1 MKKVILFAILICLVV
16 QYINAI
22 PANPKPREIKQPNG
36 TSLTVRL
43 IGDEYFHYITTSDG
57 VVIEKNSAGN
67 YEYVDIKADGTVGLS
82 GVLANDEK
90 NRTPWETDMV
100 RQLREKQVKQK
111 YIKYISTNR
120 DEAFEIMQPD
130 NTTLRIKRIE
140 SGNSSYTTTED
151 GLIIEKNENGFYEY
165 LTFDKNNISLSGIAA
180 NDIERRGAKEKEFIK
195 TLVDKKTNNVLT
207 NRMAAP
213 NRDTRGISTKGSK
226 NALVILMEF
235 PDKKMNYT
243 KDDFYKQFNEKK
255 YNGTGSVRDFFLE
268 NSYGQLSMH
277 FTVVGPYM
285 AKHNMAYYG
294 QDNSDNNRDKNV
306 SDLIDEAVHKANG
319 DVDFSSFD
327 ADYDNIVDFVHII
340 YAGYSQSYIG
350 SDPNTIWPHQGTMS
364 WFWSIFHW
372 LDGKMITKYS
382 CSSELSWISGNGM
395 KGIGTACHELGHIL
409 GAPDFYD
416 RDGNTNG
423 KFIGTGD
430 WDLMASGG
438 HNGGG
443 KSPAHFNPFV
453 KTQMFGWA
461 PLKELPDA
469 GNVVLSPA
477 SKSAGKW
484 SFYKLPTQTPDE
496 YFILENRQQQG
507 FDKGLPGHGLMIYHV
522 HSKMKNVKST
532 DGEWINIKHPQMFY
546 PVCAN
551 ATNNPHNPP
560 HDYGD
565 INTWSCPFPYKDENS
580 FNAYTIPSAVAWD
593 GKPTTKNISF
603 IERKGD
609 DISLIVNNPNIE
621 GGDNILSC
629 NEEIYTIKGLPEG
642 SIVNWSFYA
651 YNQVKPIYSSPNGIV
666 FRIPLYGMYLN
677 HNKTTTDHTVKFR
690 RGFMI
695 NQTDILENIFN
706 GNHNLPKARISNY
719 EGDVKLIA
727 DIKFPDGSSIRVIKD
742 KIYVSDLYQSIVIKD
757 NNGNQVNEMALT
769 TNTDYILTT
778 LCVNNTAI
786 LNNSTF
792 EWEFKKVL
800 PQDEPKTKM
809 NGRSI
814 NFRVN
819 KNPNVPGEI
828 HRIETRVR
836 YINGSC
842 SASKWFY
849 KTLRLRDPFPYQ
861 QYSMIFSNPSS
872 EVANVSV
879 FRLENQIN
887 REQENSL
894 YNTDQEG
901 KVPYWG
907 NYIIELWNEYTKLKS
922 MYCSTPNIQIPL
934 TGLLPGIYIIRL
946 IISDNVIESKQ
957 LIVN

>member
-1 MKKVILFAILICLVV
+1 MKKIMLLAIIIYGMTNYVNAVPADPAPKVV
-16 QYINAI
+16 
-22 PANPKPREIKQPNG
+22 RQPDG
-36 TSLTVRL
+36 TLLTLRL
-43 IGDEYFHYITTSDG
+43 IGDEYFHYTATADG
-57 VVIEKNSAGN
+57 LVVGQNNQGTYEYMDMKNDDTFVLSGVLACDEKYRKADEMSFIKDLKTRQVKQKYVEYLIKLSQKQVFYVVQPNKTKIKVRHIYDEKGVYIANSTQDELLIEKNEDGI
-67 YEYVDIKADGTVGLS
+67 YEYVTYKEDNILLS
-82 GVLANDEK
+82 GVLANNPE
-90 NRTPWETDMV
+90 
-100 RQLREKQVKQK
+100 LRSE
-111 YIKYISTNR
+111 
-120 DEAFEIMQPD
+120 
-130 NTTLRIKRIE
+130 
-140 SGNSSYTTTED
+140 
-151 GLIIEKNENGFYEY
+151 
-165 LTFDKNNISLSGIAA
+165 
-180 NDIERRGAKEKEFIK
+180 KEKEFVEG
-195 TLVDKKTNNVLT
+195 LLYKKTRSIVLSLIKKLYT
-207 NRMAAP
+207 NICINP
-213 NRDTRGISTKGSK
+213 NGTKQ
-226 NALVILMEF
+226 ALVILMEF
-235 PDKKMNYT
+235 PDRKMSYT
-243 KDDFYKQFNEKK
+243 KEDFYKQFNEKN

-277 FTVVGPYM
+277 FTVVGPYK
-285 AKHNMAYYG
+285 ARHDMAYYG
-294 QDNSDNNRDKNV
+294 GNLSDGKTSR
-306 SDLIDEAVHKANG
+306 LIAEAVHSANG
-319 DVDFSSFD
+319 DVDYSIFD
-327 ADYDNIVDFVHII
+327 NDKDGKVDFIHVI

-364 WFWSIFHW
+364 WIWSFFHR
-372 LDGKMITKYS
+372 LDGKRITQYS
-382 CSSELSWISGNGM
+382 CSSELRGTIGSNIE
-395 KGIGTACHELGHIL
+395 GIGTACHELGHIL

-416 RDGNTNG
+416 RNDSTDG
-423 KFIGTGD
+423 KFWGTGN

-438 HNGGG
+438 HNGRG
-443 KSPAHFNPFV
+443 KFPAHFNPFV

-469 GNVVLSPA
+469 GNVVLNPA
-477 SKSAGKW
+477 SKYAGKW

-560 HDYGD
+560 HDYGN
-565 INTWSCPFPYKDENS
+565 INTWSCPFPYKDKNS

-651 YNQVKPIYSSPNGIV
+651 YNQVKPIYSSPDGIV

-922 MYCSTPNIQIPL
+922 MYCSTPNIQMPL

-946 IISDNVIESKQ
+946 IINNNVIESKQ

>member
-1 MKKVILFAILICLVV
+1 MLLAIIIYGMTNYVNAVPVDPTPKVV
-16 QYINAI
+16 
-22 PANPKPREIKQPNG
+22 RQPNG
-36 TSLTVRL
+36 TSLTIRTV
-43 IGDEYFHYITTSDG
+43 GDEYFLYTITVDDF
-57 VVIEKNSAGN
+57 VIECNNEGN
-67 YEYVDIKADGTVGLS
+67 YEYVDMKDDDAFALSGVLACDEKYRKADEMSFIKDLKTRQVKQKYVEYLIKLSKKQVFDVVQPNKTKIKVRHIYDEKGVYIANSTQDELLIEKNEDGIYEYVTYKGDNILLS
-82 GVLANDEK
+82 GVLANNPE
-90 NRTPWETDMV
+90 
-100 RQLREKQVKQK
+100 LRGE
-111 YIKYISTNR
+111 
-120 DEAFEIMQPD
+120 
-130 NTTLRIKRIE
+130 
-140 SGNSSYTTTED
+140 
-151 GLIIEKNENGFYEY
+151 
-165 LTFDKNNISLSGIAA
+165 
-180 NDIERRGAKEKEFIK
+180 KEKEFVEG
-195 TLVDKKTNNVLT
+195 LLYKKTRSIVLSLIKKLYT
-207 NRMAAP
+207 NICINP
-213 NRDTRGISTKGSK
+213 NGTKQ
-226 NALVILMEF
+226 ALVILMEF
-235 PDKKMNYT
+235 PDRKMSYT
-243 KDDFYKQFNEKK
+243 KEDFYKQFNEKK

-285 AKHNMAYYG
+285 AKENADGYG
-294 QDNSDNNRDKNV
+294 GNLSDNLVK
-306 SDLIDEAVHKANG
+306 EAVHRANR
-319 DVDFSSFD
+319 DIDYSIFD
-327 ADYDNIVDFVHII
+327 NDKDGVIDFVHIV
-340 YAGYSQSYIG
+340 YAGYTRDKKKY
-350 SDPNTIWPHQGTMS
+350 PNNIWPHQGTMS
-364 WFWSIFHW
+364 WIWSFFHR
-372 LDGKMITKYS
+372 LDGKRITQYS
-382 CSSELSWISGNGM
+382 CSSELKGNIGNNM
-395 KGIGTACHELGHIL
+395 DGIGTACHELGHVL

-416 RDGNTNG
+416 SNYSIDGE
-423 KFIGTGD
+423 FLGTGY
-430 WDLMASGG
+430 WDLMSLGVY
-438 HNGGG
+438 NGGG
-443 KSPAHFNPFV
+443 DIPAHFNPFV
-453 KTQMFGWA
+453 KTKMFGWA

-469 GNVVLSPA
+469 GNVVLNPA
-477 SKSAGKW
+477 SKYAGKW

-565 INTWSCPFPYKDENS
+565 INTWSCPFSYKDENS

-887 REQENSL
+887 RE
-894 YNTDQEG
+894 
-901 KVPYWG
+901 
-907 NYIIELWNEYTKLKS
+907 
-922 MYCSTPNIQIPL
+922 
-934 TGLLPGIYIIRL
+934 
-946 IISDNVIESKQ
+946 
-957 LIVN
+957 